1 MIKKI
6 ASAQNPLVKHLVRLR
21 HNRDYRYEHHSVVV
35 EGKKIITELCKN
47 NVIKHL
53 LILDESQLPPEARPL
68 ETWLVTEEIMHKIS
82 GVQSS
87 EGILAEVVM
96 PNPSSLSGKKRLI
109 ALDGVNDP
117 GNLGT
122 LLRTALALGW
132 EGAFIVNDSCDPFNE
147 KAIRSAR
154 GAIFRLPFNT
164 GSWQELQQLAE
175 ANQML
180 PIAADMHGEP
190 VSSFKHQG
198 GILLV
203 LSNEAHG
210 LSPQADPL
218 CRKVSVPMP
227 GSMESLNVAV
237 AGGILMF
244 ALMEKQA

>member
-6 ASAQNPLVKHLVRLR
+6 SSAQNPLIKHLVRLR
-21 HNRDYRYEHHSVVV
+21 HNRDYRYEHQSIVV
-35 EGKKIITELCKN
+35 EGKKIITELCKDN
-47 NVIKHL
+47 IIKHL
-53 LILDESQLPPEARPL
+53 LILDESQLPIEARPR

-82 GVQSS
+82 GIQSS
-87 EGILAEVVM
+87 EGIIAEAAM
-96 PNPSSLSGKKRLI
+96 PNSTSLSGKKRLI

-147 KAIRSAR
+147 KAIRAAR

-164 GSWQELQQLAE
+164 GSWQELKKLAE

-190 VSSFKHQG
+190 VGSFKHQG
-198 GILLV
+198 AILLV

-218 CRKVSVPMP
+218 CRKVSIPMP